1 MRTAVFHETFAS
13 EERLWDSPATRAWML
28 AFTLALF
35 TMPLWGTDY
44 MLAMAC
50 IVGIHVIATLGLN
63 LTTGNAGLIS
73 LSHGAFVG
81 VGCYTVAWL
90 AKQGVPFYLTLPAA
104 GLLTAALGV
113 VVGLPSL
120 RVKGLY
126 LAIATLA
133 AHFILTF
140 VFREW
145 ETVTGGVPG
154 TTIPRAELFGFE
166 FVGDRRN
173 FYLIFACAF
182 AMAVAARNLARTH
195 IGRAFVA
202 VRERDFSAEIMGVNL
217 LRTKLLAFALGAFY
231 AGVAGGLLGYFYG
244 AITPEYFLL
253 TLAVFYLAAIIVG
266 GLGTV
271 LGSILGALFMTFVP
285 EVLRLAAHASSQ
297 WFPGVAGLLLPMG
310 QVVFG
315 LLIILFLIFE
325 PHGLAAIWARIR
337 RGFHLWPFRT

>member
-1 MRTAVFHETFAS
+1 MRTGVFHENFAS
-13 EERLWDSPATRAWML
+13 EERLWDSSTARNWMIAFAL
-28 AFTLALF
+28 SVFTLPF
-35 TMPLWGTDY
+35 WGSDY

-50 IVGIHVIATLGLN
+50 IVGIHVIASLGLN

-73 LSHGAFVG
+73 LSHGAFLG

-90 AKQGVPFYLTLPAA
+90 GRHGIPFYFALPLA
-104 GLLTAALGV
+104 GFVTAFLGII
-113 VVGLPSL
+113 VGLPSL

-140 VFREW
+140 IFREW
-145 ETVTGGVPG
+145 DSVTGGVSG
-154 TTIPRAELFGFE
+154 TSIPRASLFGIE
-166 FVGDRRN
+166 LVGDRRN
-173 FYLIFACAF
+173 FYLIFICAF

-202 VRERDFSAEIMGVNL
+202 VRDRDISAEILGVNL
-217 LRTKLLAFALGAFY
+217 LRTKLTAFAVGAFY

-244 AITPEYFLL
+244 NITPDYFVL
-253 TLAVFYLAAIIVG
+253 TLAVFYLAAVIVG

-271 LGSILGALFMTFVP
+271 LGSVLGAVFMTFVP
-285 EVLRLAAHASSQ
+285 EALRISAQLSSQ
-297 WFPGVAGLLLPMG
+297 WFPNIAGLLLPMG

-315 LLIILFLIFE
+315 LLIIVFLIFE
-325 PHGLAAIWARIR
+325 PHGLAAIWARVR
-337 RGFHLWPFRT
+337 RTFHLWPFRT

>member
-1 MRTAVFHETFAS
+1 MRTGVFHETFAA
-13 EERLWDSPATRAWML
+13 EERLWDSATQRRWIV
-28 AFTLALF
+28 AFALALF
-35 TMPLWGTDY
+35 TLPLWGSDY

-50 IVGIHVIATLGLN
+50 IVGIHTIATLGLN
-63 LTTGNAGLIS
+63 ITTGNAGLIS
-73 LSHGAFVG
+73 LAHGAFLG

-90 AKQGVPFYLTLPAA
+90 GKQGVPFYLTLPAA

-113 VVGLPSL
+113 LVGLPSL
-120 RVKGLY
+120 RVKGIY
-126 LAIATLA
+126 LAVATLA

-145 ETVTGGVPG
+145 EPVTGGVPG
-154 TTIPRAELFGFE
+154 TNIPRAELFGFT
-166 FVGDRRN
+166 FIGDRRN
-173 FYLIFACAF
+173 FYLIFVVAF
-182 AMAVAARNLARTH
+182 LAAVATRNLARTH

-202 VRERDFSAEIMGVNL
+202 VRERDFSAEILGVRL
-217 LRTKLLAFALGAFY
+217 LTTKLLAFGLGAFY

-244 AITPEYFLL
+244 AITPEYFVL
-253 TLAVFYLAAIIVG
+253 TLSVFYLAATIVG

-285 EVLRLAAHASSQ
+285 EVLRLVAHASSQ

-315 LLIILFLIFE
+315 ALIIGFLVFE
-325 PHGLAAIWARIR
+325 PHGLAAIWGRVR
-337 RGFHLWPFRT
+337 RAFHLWPFKT

>member
-13 EERLWDSPATRAWML
+13 EERLWDSATARRWML
-28 AFTLALF
+28 AFTLCLF
-35 TMPLWGTDY
+35 TMPLWGSDY
-44 MLAMAC
+44 ALAMAC

-63 LTTGNAGLIS
+63 LTTGNTGLIS
-73 LSHGAFVG
+73 LCHGAFMG

-90 AKQGVPFYLTLPAA
+90 AARGLPFYITLPLA
-104 GLLTAALGV
+104 GLVTAFLGL

-120 RVKGLY
+120 RVKGVY

-145 ETVTGGVPG
+145 ESVTGGVPG
-154 TTIPRAELFGFE
+154 TKIPRANLFGFE
-166 FVGDRRN
+166 FIGDRRN
-173 FYLIFACAF
+173 FYLIFICAF
-182 AMAVAARNLARTH
+182 VLALAGRNLARTH
-195 IGRAFVA
+195 IGRALVA
-202 VRERDFSAEIMGVNL
+202 VRDRDISAEILGVHL
-217 LRTKLLAFALGAFY
+217 LRTKLTAFALGAFY

-244 AITPEYFLL
+244 AITPDYFVL
-253 TLAVFYLAAIIVG
+253 TLSVYYLAAIIVG

-271 LGSILGALFMTFVP
+271 LGSVLGALFMTFVP
-285 EVLRLAAHASSQ
+285 EALRLLAHASSQ

-315 LLIILFLIFE
+315 VLIIVFLIFE
-325 PHGLAAIWARIR
+325 PHGLAAIWQRVR
-337 RGFHLWPFRT
+337 RGFHLWPFKT